1 MSESE
6 TPGFHEPQP
15 PQHAAPRRVHP
26 VTIILFLAI
35 VAVVVIAGIIP
46 RLHTRAEV
54 RNETRQ
60 MAIPDVAVVVPQRS
74 APSGELVLPANIQAY
89 TDAPIYARTSGY
101 VKKWYAD
108 IGAHVKAGQ
117 LLAEIDTPEIDQ
129 QLQQSKADLGTAQAN
144 VNLAKIT
151 ADRYQDLLKS
161 DSVSKQD
168 ADNAAGDYD
177 AKRAAVASAQ
187 ANVKRLE
194 DLQSF
199 QKIFAPFDGVITAR
213 NVDIGDL
220 IDAGASGG
228 ATKELFHIA
237 STRRLRVYVSVPQGD
252 SPDAKPGL
260 HADLVLPEFPGR
272 RFPGTL
278 VSTAQSIDPASGTL
292 LAEISVD
299 NPTGEL
305 LPGAYAEVHFKLPST
320 SPAFTLPVGALLFR
334 SEGLR
339 VVAVDSNGRAVLVPI
354 VIGRDYGN
362 DVEVVSGITPG
373 MKIIVNPPDSIASGE
388 QVRITQTDSAQ
399 AAAP

>member
-6 TPGFHEPQP
+6 RPGYHEPAP
-15 PQHAAPRRVHP
+15 PPHATPRRVRP
-26 VTIILFLAI
+26 ITIVLFLCI
-35 VAVVVIAGIIP
+35 VAAVVIAGIIP

-54 RNETRQ
+54 RDETSR
-60 MAIPDVAVVVPQRS
+60 MAIPNVAVVVPQRS
-74 APSGELVLPANIQAY
+74 APSDELILPAKIQAY
-89 TDAPIYARTSGY
+89 TDAPIYARTNGY

-108 IGAHVKAGQ
+108 IGAHVKTGE

-129 QLQQSKADLGTAQAN
+129 QLQQALADLGTAQAN

-168 ADNAAGDYD
+168 ADNAAGDYE
-177 AKRAAVASAQ
+177 AKKADVASAQ
-187 ANVKRLE
+187 ANVKRLQ

-199 QKIFAPFDGVITAR
+199 QKIYAPFDGVITAR

-228 ATKELFHIA
+228 AAKELFHIA
-237 STRRLRVYVSVPQGD
+237 ATRRLRVYVSVPQGD
-252 SPDAKPGL
+252 SPNAKPGL
-260 HADLVLPEFPGR
+260 KADVVLPEFPGR

-305 LPGAYAEVHFKLPST
+305 LPGAYAEVHLKLPSA
-320 SPAFTLPVGALLFR
+320 SPGFTLPVSALLFR

-339 VVAVDSNGRAVLVPI
+339 VVTVDSSSRALLVPI

-362 DVEVVSGITPG
+362 EVEVVSGLTDG
-373 MKIIVNPPDSIASGE
+373 MRIVENPPDSIATGE
-388 QVRITQTDSAQ
+388 QVRITQTDLPQ
-399 AAAP
+399 ATAP

>member
-1 MSESE
+1 
-6 TPGFHEPQP
+6 
-15 PQHAAPRRVHP
+15 
-26 VTIILFLAI
+26 
-35 VAVVVIAGIIP
+35 
-46 RLHTRAEV
+46 
-54 RNETRQ
+54 

-74 APSGELVLPANIQAY
+74 APSDELILPANIQAY
-89 TDAPIYARTSGY
+89 TDAPIYARTNGY
-101 VKKWYAD
+101 LKKWYAD
-108 IGAHVKAGQ
+108 IGAHVKEGQ

-129 QLQQSKADLGTAQAN
+129 QLQQAQADLATAQAN
-144 VNLAKIT
+144 LHLAEIT
-151 ADRYQDLLKS
+151 ADRYQDLLKT

-168 ADNAAGDYD
+168 ADNAAGDFE
-177 AKRAAVASAQ
+177 AKQAAFASAQ
-187 ANVKRLE
+187 ANVKRLQ

-199 QKIFAPFDGVITAR
+199 QKIYAPFDGVITAR

-228 ATKELFHIA
+228 VAKELFHIA

-260 HADLVLPEFPGR
+260 QADLVLPEFPGR

-278 VSTAQSIDPASGTL
+278 VSTAQAIDPASGTL
-292 LAEISVD
+292 LAEISVE

-305 LPGAYAEVHFKLPST
+305 LPGAYAEVHLKLPSAV
-320 SPAFTLPVGALLFR
+320 PAFTVPVSALLFR

-339 VVAVDSNGRAVLVPI
+339 VVVVDSGSRALLVPI

-362 DVEVVSGITPG
+362 EVEVVSGITPG
-373 MKIIVNPPDSIASGE
+373 MKIVENPPDSIVTGQ
-388 QVRITQTDSAQ
+388 QVRITQTDVPQ